1 MYTHVFLL
9 PLFMLMYIKILRATC
24 LHYLWWFLR
33 TLCLWVEE
41 FVTAILRFRIVYAM
55 KFNAIYA
62 IITSSWYL
70 FQKHLLLGSRK
81 SKSRM
86 HRHFIN
92 HPTLLR
98 PCFNHFPPFCRFF
111 ATLAGTNR
119 KADMDFSSSVIS
131 ISSDFSPPSLCIK
144 CDSDGGGK
152 DGVPRVLSLLVLV
165 LVL

>member
-1 MYTHVFLL
+1 MMYTHVFLL

-98 PCFNHFPPFCRFF
+98 RASIISHPF
-111 ATLAGTNR
+111 
-119 KADMDFSSSVIS
+119 ADSSQHLPEQTAKPTWIS
-131 ISSDFSPPSLCIK
+131 QALLYPSRQT
-144 CDSDGGGK
+144 SHHQAYA
-152 DGVPRVLSLLVLV
+152 
-165 LVL
+165 